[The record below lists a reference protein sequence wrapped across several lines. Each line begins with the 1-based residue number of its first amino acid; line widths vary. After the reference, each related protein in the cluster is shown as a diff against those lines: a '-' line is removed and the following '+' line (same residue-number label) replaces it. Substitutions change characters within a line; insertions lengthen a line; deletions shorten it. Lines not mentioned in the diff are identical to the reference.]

1 MRSHVIYET
10 PGVVLRPLPF
20 YDLIEELIRPAGL
33 LSDGNVGQINES
45 QVEFR
50 LTPEQADMLAMS
62 PGMKQVILRF
72 CYLDTTCEQDDNFP
86 PDVNVKVNGSNVP
99 LPHAISNPNKPHI
112 PPKRSGQHVDITEY
126 CKFCPYVTNMIVAN
140 WTVDPT
146 DPKRSYAITVIT
158 AEKQGIMNL
167 LQRIRD
173 RGFSDPEITKKLITG
188 TDNEVATMNL
198 QTSLMCPL
206 GKMRIT
212 APCKSIRCQHIPCFD
227 ALVYLRMNE
236 KKPSWICPVC
246 YKPAYFRDLIL
257 DGYFMDILENT
268 ASNVTEVSL
277 NLDGSWSPVMKLEQP
292 ASATNNNQNQPE
304 VIVISD
310 DDD

>member
-10 PGVVLRPLPF
+10 PGVALRSIPF
-20 YDLIEELIRPAGL
+20 YDLIDELIRPAGL
-33 LSDGNVGQINES
+33 ISDGTVGQINES

-50 LTPEQADMLAMS
+50 LSITQADMLAMS
-62 PGMKQVILRF
+62 PGTKQIILRF
-72 CYLDTTCEQDDNFP
+72 CYLDTNCDQDDNFP
-86 PDVNVKVNGSNVP
+86 PDINVKVNGASIS
-99 LPHAISNPNKPHI
+99 LPPAISNPNKPHI
-112 PPKRSGQHVDITEY
+112 PPKRSGQHVDITAY
-126 CKFCPYVTNMIVAN
+126 CKFCPYVNNIIVAN
-140 WTVDPT
+140 WAVDPT

-158 AEKQGIMNL
+158 AQKQETMTL

-173 RGFSDPEITKKLITG
+173 RGPSNPDITKKLILG

-198 QTSLMCPL
+198 QTSLVCPL
-206 GKMRIT
+206 GKVRMST
-212 APCKSIRCQHIPCFD
+212 PCKSVTCKHIPCFD

-246 YKPAYFRDLIL
+246 YRPAYYQDLII
-257 DGYFMDILENT
+257 DGYFMEVLENT

-292 ASATNNNQNQPE
+292 MSATNQNQNQPE
-304 VIVISD
+304 LIVISD